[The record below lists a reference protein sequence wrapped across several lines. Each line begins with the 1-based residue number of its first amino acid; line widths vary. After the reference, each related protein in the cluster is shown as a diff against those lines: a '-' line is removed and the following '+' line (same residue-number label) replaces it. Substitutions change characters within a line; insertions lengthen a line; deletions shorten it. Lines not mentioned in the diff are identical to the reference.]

1 VQPQVQ
7 QQVQPQ
13 VQQQMG
19 GFMLP
24 SPIMPGGVMLAVDTS
39 QNAMAQDGLV
49 METGGRRRRAPSFGE
64 FEPRMPSMPSA
75 PMAGGIISV
84 TKLE

>member
-1 VQPQVQ
+1 
-7 QQVQPQ
+7 
-13 VQQQMG
+13 
-19 GFMLP
+19 
-24 SPIMPGGVMLAVDTS
+24 MLAVDTS

>member
-1 VQPQVQ
+1 VQP
-7 QQVQPQ
+7 QVQPQ
-13 VQQQMG
+13 VQAQQMG
-19 GFMLP
+19 GAFMLP

-49 METGGRRRRAPSFGE
+49 METGGRRRRSFGE
-64 FEPRMPSMPSA
+64 FEPRMPSMPSM
-75 PMAGGIISV
+75 PSMAGGTISV